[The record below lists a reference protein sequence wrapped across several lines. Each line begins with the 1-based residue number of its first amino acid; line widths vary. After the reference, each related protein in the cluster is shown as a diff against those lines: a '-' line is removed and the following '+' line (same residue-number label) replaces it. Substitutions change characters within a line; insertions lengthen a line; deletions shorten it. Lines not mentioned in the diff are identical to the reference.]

1 VTHGNPPPPHCRAAF
16 LHDCVSDLRTRLRQ
30 LGSDLLVRWG
40 SPDRELRSLAQLMG
54 ASSVFCHAGADAEE
68 VQLQERV
75 RDALH
80 AQGAELRTWW
90 GGTLHGQEQL
100 PFQVSPAGMP
110 PSFTAFK
117 AALAQCSVPQALPA
131 PNRVRRL
138 PPACPPCGDIPTLD
152 QLCPSAP
159 QQPQQGQQTRTPV
172 RGGETEALR
181 LLASLVSGSSGS
193 RTHTVASLAPWL
205 AMGCLSPRNVHHDLR
220 RAQPTEAAAA
230 GGAGKGQDAGSGT
243 QWVVFELLWHDFFR
257 LLNASRAQ
265 GRSGKGCVP
274 SQTRMTVSSV
284 CA

>member
-1 VTHGNPPPPHCRAAF
+1 M
-16 LHDCVSDLRTRLRQ
+16 
-30 LGSDLLVRWG
+30 RWG
-40 SPDRELRSLAQLMG
+40 SPERELRSLAQLVG

-138 PPACPPCGDIPTLD
+138 PPACPPCGDIPTVD
-152 QLCPSAP
+152 QLCPAVKP
-159 QQPQQGQQTRTPV
+159 HQQQQQQQHEEKPHTPV

-181 LLASLVSGSSGS
+181 LLASLVSVSSSS
-193 RTHTVASLAPWL
+193 RSQGVASLAPWL
-205 AMGCLSPRNVHHDLR
+205 AMGCLSPRNVHHDMR

-230 GGAGKGQDAGSGT
+230 GGTGKREAGGRET
-243 QWVVFELLWHDFFR
+243 QWVAFELLWHDFFR

-265 GRSGKGCVP
+265 GRSGKGSFP

>member
-1 VTHGNPPPPHCRAAF
+1 M
-16 LHDCVSDLRTRLRQ
+16 HDCVSDLRTRLRQ

-40 SPDRELRSLAQLMG
+40 SPERELRSLAQLVG
-54 ASSVFCHAGADAEE
+54 ASSVFSHAGADAEE
-68 VQLQERV
+68 VQQQERV
-75 RDALH
+75 RDALQS
-80 AQGAELRTWW
+80 QGAELRTWW

-117 AALAQCSVPQALPA
+117 AAVAQCSVPQALPA

-138 PPACPPCGDIPTLD
+138 PPACPPCGDIPTVD
-152 QLCPSAP
+152 QLCPSAKP
-159 QQPQQGQQTRTPV
+159 QQQQQQQQEAHAPV

-181 LLASLVSGSSGS
+181 LLASLVSGSGGS
-193 RTHTVASLAPWL
+193 RTQGVASLAPWL
-205 AMGCLSPRNVHHDLR
+205 AMGCLSPRNVYHDMR

-230 GGAGKGQDAGSGT
+230 GGTGKGGAGGRGT
-243 QWVVFELLWHDFFR
+243 QWVAFELLWHDFFK

-265 GRSGKGCVP
+265 GRSGKGSVP